1 MKYFVIGF
9 IIIALA
15 YSLINIFKKF
25 FGKDEISEGWEVIQ
39 YLLFI
44 DAGRENSVIYIR
56 DESPV
61 IITI

>member
-25 FGKDEISEGWEVIQ
+25 FGKDEILEDWTIIQ

-44 DAGRENSVIYIR
+44 VLLTEL
-56 DESPV
+56 
-61 IITI
+61 IIIAAL

>member
-44 DAGRENSVIYIR
+44 ILLTELIF
-56 DESPV
+56 
-61 IITI
+61 ITAL